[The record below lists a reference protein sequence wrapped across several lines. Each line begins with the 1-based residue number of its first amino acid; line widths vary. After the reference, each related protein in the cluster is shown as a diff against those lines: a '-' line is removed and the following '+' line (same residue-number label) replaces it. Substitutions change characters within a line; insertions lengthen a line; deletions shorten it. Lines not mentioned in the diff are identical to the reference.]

1 VKTATVAKNHIIQQ
15 QKERTAADKRTHF
28 TRKW

>member
-1 VKTATVAKNHIIQQ
+1 LQKNHIIQQ